1 MMRGKSF
8 FVRKDAPSEKQK
20 KKLDPLTHRLARS
33 ATSLVSWTN
42 SDVNN
47 WNILIT
53 FCWFKGFATKPSE
66 NDIEMQE
73 YDVTSDPD
81 IIRQLRQMQTK
92 WSVYF
97 FLLLK
102 NQRKF
107 YF

>member
-1 MMRGKSF
+1 
-8 FVRKDAPSEKQK
+8 
-20 KKLDPLTHRLARS
+20 
-33 ATSLVSWTN
+33 
-42 SDVNN
+42 
-47 WNILIT
+47 
-53 FCWFKGFATKPSE
+53 
-66 NDIEMQE
+66 MQE